1 MNRDGDLVGRDS
13 LFGFGIRVWLVG
25 CEFLGLIEGGS
36 LLFVIMRKALCTMG
50 FLEHGFH
57 LSLNFSLLIM
67 RITIRLHIHRGSVG

>member
-50 FLEHGFH
+50 FKFYFRKRFSHGDMF
-57 LSLNFSLLIM
+57 LLLRMCDIVM
-67 RITIRLHIHRGSVG
+67 L